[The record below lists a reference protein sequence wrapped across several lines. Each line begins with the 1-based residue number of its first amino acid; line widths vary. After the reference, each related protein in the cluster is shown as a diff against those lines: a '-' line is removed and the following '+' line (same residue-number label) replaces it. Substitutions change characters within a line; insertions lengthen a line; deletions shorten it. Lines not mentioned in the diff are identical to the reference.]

1 MLYVYF
7 ENPLTFPVIENVE
20 YEFSMNGYAFDET
33 DQKLVK
39 AIEQG
44 ELVGNG
50 MFRDR
55 FGYCL
60 HLDDMS
66 TGSKAAIITNH
77 TPDRLVDLRECGI
90 NAKSAILSFC
100 RWGNILMEYPEAG
113 LLDYTGGSD
122 IDVFLENHRFTS
134 MDDLM
139 YYISDGRLLEHFG

>member
-1 MLYVYF
+1 MLYVFF
-7 ENPLTFPVIENVE
+7 EDPHTLPIIKNVE
-20 YEFSMNGYAFDET
+20 FEFSMNNYSFDKT
-33 DQKLVK
+33 DQDLIKT
-39 AIEQG
+39 IEQG
-44 ELVGNG
+44 ELVGNE

-60 HLDDMS
+60 HLDNMS

-77 TPDRLVDLRECGI
+77 NPDRLVDLRECGI

-100 RWGNILMEYPEAG
+100 RRGNILIEYPEAG
-113 LLDYTGGSD
+113 LLDYTNGLN